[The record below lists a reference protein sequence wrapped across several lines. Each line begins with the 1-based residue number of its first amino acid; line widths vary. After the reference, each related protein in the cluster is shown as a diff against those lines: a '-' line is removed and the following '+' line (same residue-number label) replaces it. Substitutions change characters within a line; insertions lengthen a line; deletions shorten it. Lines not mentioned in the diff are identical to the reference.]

1 MFLASSLNDKLK
13 KTMNEVDPEQVKTCL
28 FPYEKPPTNGAVI
41 TIHKHDPNS
50 KLDSDQLFNLSKEEW
65 EKTFTIPKLHNKWK
79 EKINVNFNPSFKK
92 ISDDVMPKKVRE
104 AKLYIKDSVDPDN
117 LELKK
122 NKRWNNSVNPN
133 EKIRPELKKTIFE
146 ATHKLNNYRVVPL
159 KEKKIEE
166 GTDSRN
172 YMYINGEK
180 WNNSTLFEDYEKQF
194 LNTISGENAFENTK
208 RYWRATAYDRLNENI
223 IPISNNRR
231 HFEEPR
237 FYKKYL
243 TPLQNT
249 NYKLQTMRKVK
260 EITSLERER
269 ILKKVIQENP
279 ASCEEKI
286 NLLTN
291 KQMYNTYQEKF
302 NELTGKSK
310 SLTQKNF
317 FKKDWKDEELV
328 DKVKTLNNW
337 KNIKW
342 FKPFK
347 GENDYND
354 KNFKRRELLKPL
366 VTKGCAIA
374 KEEDNIKTKLEEEYK
389 KEIKKKLLQKR
400 NKTILSIEPI
410 STKNSL
416 LESKYPLDKK
426 EYEIQV
432 KKSIEDKKNYK
443 RNKSNDNIKEI
454 DESKENDFIIQD
466 DNAIIPVT
474 QPYSNKYFLQAY
486 KTVTLEDLKDK
497 KRKRKNEQW
506 VEYEYSHFGTYREF
520 EFSDKIY
527 TDIEVGKFKIKKEK
541 IKAWSCCMNTDEFSK
556 GCRKIRINK
565 LKWNLDSA

>member
-426 EYEIQV
+426 EYETQI

-486 KTVTLEDLKDK
+486 KTVTLDDLKEK
-497 KRKRKNEQW
+497 KRKRKNDQW
-506 VEYEYSHFGTYREF
+506 IEYQYSHFGTYREF
-520 EFSDKIY
+520 EFTDKIY
-527 TDIEVGKFKIKKEK
+527 TDIEIGKFKTKKEK

-565 LKWNLDSA
+565 LKWNLDNA

>member
-28 FPYEKPPTNGAVI
+28 FPYQKPPTNGAVI
-41 TIHKHDPNS
+41 TIHKHDPSS
-50 KLDSDQLFNLSKEEW
+50 KLDSEQLFNLSKEEW

-92 ISDDVMPKKVRE
+92 ISDDVMPKNVRE

-117 LELKK
+117 LEIKK
-122 NKRWNNSVNPN
+122 NKRWNSSVNPN

-166 GTDSRN
+166 GIDSRN
-172 YMYINGEK
+172 FMFINGEK
-180 WNNSTLFEDYEKQF
+180 WNNSTLLEDNEKLL
-194 LNTISGENAFENTK
+194 LNTISGENAFENSK
-208 RYWRATAYDRLNENI
+208 RYWRATAYDRINENI
-223 IPISNNRR
+223 FPISYNRR

-249 NYKLQTMRKVK
+249 NFKLQTMRKVK

-269 ILKKVIQENP
+269 ILKKVIKENP

-286 NLLTN
+286 NLLTDR
-291 KQMYNTYQEKF
+291 QMYNTYQDKF

-328 DKVKTLNNW
+328 DKIKTLNNW
-337 KNIKW
+337 NNIKW

-527 TDIEVGKFKIKKEK
+527 TDIEIGKFKIKKEK

>member
-28 FPYEKPPTNGAVI
+28 FPYQKPPTNGAVI
-41 TIHKHDPNS
+41 TIHKHDPSS
-50 KLDSDQLFNLSKEEW
+50 KLDSEQLFNLSKEEW

-92 ISDDVMPKKVRE
+92 ISDDVMPKNVRE

-117 LELKK
+117 LEIKK

-166 GTDSRN
+166 GIDTRN
-172 YMYINGEK
+172 FMYINGEK
-180 WNNSTLFEDYEKQF
+180 WNNSTLFEDNEKLF
-194 LNTISGENAFENTK
+194 LNTVSGENAFENSK
-208 RYWRATAYDRLNENI
+208 RYWRATAYDRINENI
-223 IPISNNRR
+223 IPISNNRK

-260 EITSLERER
+260 EITSLDRER
-269 ILKKVIQENP
+269 ILKKVIKENP

-286 NLLTN
+286 NLLTDR
-291 KQMYNTYQEKF
+291 QMYNTYQDKF

-317 FKKDWKDEELV
+317 YKKDWKDEELV
-328 DKVKTLNNW
+328 DKIKTLNNW
-337 KNIKW
+337 NNIKW

-426 EYEIQV
+426 EYETQL

-454 DESKENDFIIQD
+454 DELKENDYIIQD
-466 DNAIIPVT
+466 DNAIIPVS

-486 KTVTLEDLKDK
+486 KTVTLDDLKEK
-497 KRKRKNEQW
+497 KRRRKNEQW
-506 VEYEYSHFGTYREF
+506 VEYQYSHFGTYREF

-527 TDIEVGKFKIKKEK
+527 TDIEIGKFKTKKEK

-565 LKWNLDSA
+565 LKWNLDNA

>member
-291 KQMYNTYQEKF
+291 KQMYNTYQDKF

-328 DKVKTLNNW
+328 DKIKTLNNW
-337 KNIKW
+337 NNIKW

-426 EYEIQV
+426 EYETQI

-486 KTVTLEDLKDK
+486 KTVTLDDLKEK
-497 KRKRKNEQW
+497 KRKRKNDQW
-506 VEYEYSHFGTYREF
+506 IEYQYSHFGTYREF
-520 EFSDKIY
+520 EFTDKIY
-527 TDIEVGKFKIKKEK
+527 TDIEIGKFKTKKEK

-565 LKWNLDSA
+565 LKWNLDNA

>member
-166 GTDSRN
+166 GIDSRN
-172 YMYINGEK
+172 FMYINGEK

-260 EITSLERER
+260 EITSLDRER
-269 ILKKVIQENP
+269 ILKKVIKENP

-286 NLLTN
+286 NLLTDR
-291 KQMYNTYQEKF
+291 QMYNTYQDKF

-426 EYEIQV
+426 EYETQI

-486 KTVTLEDLKDK
+486 KTVTLDDLKEK
-497 KRKRKNEQW
+497 KRKRKNDQW
-506 VEYEYSHFGTYREF
+506 IEYQYSHFGTYREF
-520 EFSDKIY
+520 EFTDKIY
-527 TDIEVGKFKIKKEK
+527 TDIEIGKFKTKKEK

-565 LKWNLDSA
+565 LKWNLDNA

>member
-28 FPYEKPPTNGAVI
+28 FPYQKPPTNGAVI
-41 TIHKHDPNS
+41 TIHKHDPSS
-50 KLDSDQLFNLSKEEW
+50 KLDSEQLFNLSKEEW

-92 ISDDVMPKKVRE
+92 ISDDVMPKNVRE

-117 LELKK
+117 LEIKK

-166 GTDSRN
+166 GIDSRN
-172 YMYINGEK
+172 FMFINGEK
-180 WNNSTLFEDYEKQF
+180 WNNSTLLEDNEKLL
-194 LNTISGENAFENTK
+194 LNTISGENAFENSK
-208 RYWRATAYDRLNENI
+208 RYWRATAYDRINENI
-223 IPISNNRR
+223 FPISYNRR

-249 NYKLQTMRKVK
+249 NFKLQTMRKVK

-269 ILKKVIQENP
+269 ILKKVIKENP

-286 NLLTN
+286 NLLTDR
-291 KQMYNTYQEKF
+291 QMYNTYQDKF

-328 DKVKTLNNW
+328 DKIKTLNNW
-337 KNIKW
+337 NNIKW

-426 EYEIQV
+426 EYEIQL

-454 DESKENDFIIQD
+454 DELKENDYIIQD
-466 DNAIIPVT
+466 DNAIIPVS

-486 KTVTLEDLKDK
+486 KTVTLDDLKEK
-497 KRKRKNEQW
+497 KRRRKNEQW
-506 VEYEYSHFGTYREF
+506 VEYQYSHFGTYREF

-565 LKWNLDSA
+565 LKWNLDNA

>member
-28 FPYEKPPTNGAVI
+28 FPYQKPPTNGAVI
-41 TIHKHDPNS
+41 TIHKHDPSS
-50 KLDSDQLFNLSKEEW
+50 KLDSEQLFNLSKEEW

-92 ISDDVMPKKVRE
+92 ISDDVMPKNVRE

-117 LELKK
+117 LEIKK
-122 NKRWNNSVNPN
+122 NKRWNSSVNPN

-166 GTDSRN
+166 GIDSRN
-172 YMYINGEK
+172 FMFINGEK
-180 WNNSTLFEDYEKQF
+180 WNNSTLLEDNEKLL
-194 LNTISGENAFENTK
+194 LNTISGENAFENSK
-208 RYWRATAYDRLNENI
+208 RYWRATAYDRINENI
-223 IPISNNRR
+223 IPISNNRK

-249 NYKLQTMRKVK
+249 NFKLQTMRKVK
-260 EITSLERER
+260 EITSLDRER
-269 ILKKVIQENP
+269 ILKKVIKENP

-286 NLLTN
+286 NLLTDR
-291 KQMYNTYQEKF
+291 QMYNTYQDKF

-328 DKVKTLNNW
+328 DKIKTLNNW
-337 KNIKW
+337 NNIKW

-527 TDIEVGKFKIKKEK
+527 TDPDVGKYKVKKEK

-565 LKWNLDSA
+565 LKWNLDNA

>member
-79 EKINVNFNPSFKK
+79 EKINVNFNPTFKK
-92 ISDDVMPKKVRE
+92 ISDDVMPKHVRE

-117 LELKK
+117 LEIKK

-426 EYEIQV
+426 EYETQI

-486 KTVTLEDLKDK
+486 KTVTLDDLKEK
-497 KRKRKNEQW
+497 KRKRKNDQW
-506 VEYEYSHFGTYREF
+506 IEYQDSHF
-520 EFSDKIY
+520 
-527 TDIEVGKFKIKKEK
+527 
-541 IKAWSCCMNTDEFSK
+541 
-556 GCRKIRINK
+556 
-565 LKWNLDSA
+565 

>member
-13 KTMNEVDPEQVKTCL
+13 QTMNEVDPEQVKTCL

-79 EKINVNFNPSFKK
+79 EKINVNFNPTFKK
-92 ISDDVMPKKVRE
+92 ISDDVMPKHVRE

-426 EYEIQV
+426 EYETQI

-527 TDIEVGKFKIKKEK
+527 TDIEIGKFKIKKEK

-565 LKWNLDSA
+565 LKWNLDNA

>member
-28 FPYEKPPTNGAVI
+28 FPYQKPPTNGAVI
-41 TIHKHDPNS
+41 TIHKHDPSS
-50 KLDSDQLFNLSKEEW
+50 KLDSEQLFNLSKEEW

-92 ISDDVMPKKVRE
+92 ISDDVMPKNVRE

-117 LELKK
+117 LEIKK
-122 NKRWNNSVNPN
+122 NKRWNSSVNPN

-166 GTDSRN
+166 GIDSRN
-172 YMYINGEK
+172 FMFINGEK
-180 WNNSTLFEDYEKQF
+180 WNNSTLLEDNEKLL
-194 LNTISGENAFENTK
+194 LNTISGENAFENSK
-208 RYWRATAYDRLNENI
+208 RYWRATAYDRINENI
-223 IPISNNRR
+223 FPISYNRR

-249 NYKLQTMRKVK
+249 NFKLQTMRKVK

-269 ILKKVIQENP
+269 ILKKVIKENP

-286 NLLTN
+286 NLLTDR
-291 KQMYNTYQEKF
+291 QMYNTYQDKF

-328 DKVKTLNNW
+328 DKIKTLNNW
-337 KNIKW
+337 NNIKW

-527 TDIEVGKFKIKKEK
+527 TDIEIGKFKIKKEK

-565 LKWNLDSA
+565 LKWNLDNA

>member
-92 ISDDVMPKKVRE
+92 ISDDVMPKNVRE

-117 LELKK
+117 LEIKK
-122 NKRWNNSVNPN
+122 NKRWNSSVNPN

-286 NLLTN
+286 NLLTDR
-291 KQMYNTYQEKF
+291 QMYNTYQDKF

-328 DKVKTLNNW
+328 DKIKTLNNW

-426 EYEIQV
+426 EYETQI

-486 KTVTLEDLKDK
+486 KTVTLDDLKEK
-497 KRKRKNEQW
+497 KRKRKNDQW
-506 VEYEYSHFGTYREF
+506 IEYQYSHFGTYREF
-520 EFSDKIY
+520 EFTDKIY
-527 TDIEVGKFKIKKEK
+527 TDIEIGKFKTKKEK

-565 LKWNLDSA
+565 LKWNLDNA

>member
-28 FPYEKPPTNGAVI
+28 FPYQKPPTNGAVI
-41 TIHKHDPNS
+41 TIHKHDPSS
-50 KLDSDQLFNLSKEEW
+50 KLDSEQLFNLSKEEW

-92 ISDDVMPKKVRE
+92 ISDDVMPKNVRE

-117 LELKK
+117 LEIKK
-122 NKRWNNSVNPN
+122 NKRWNSSVNPN

-166 GTDSRN
+166 GIDSRN
-172 YMYINGEK
+172 FMFINGEK
-180 WNNSTLFEDYEKQF
+180 WNNSTLLEDNEKLL
-194 LNTISGENAFENTK
+194 LNTISGENAFENSK
-208 RYWRATAYDRLNENI
+208 RYWRATAYDRINEYI
-223 IPISNNRR
+223 FPISYNRR

-249 NYKLQTMRKVK
+249 NFKLQTMRKVK

-269 ILKKVIQENP
+269 ILKKVIKENP

-286 NLLTN
+286 NLLTDR
-291 KQMYNTYQEKF
+291 QMYNTYQDKF

-328 DKVKTLNNW
+328 DKIKTLNNW
-337 KNIKW
+337 NNIKW

-527 TDIEVGKFKIKKEK
+527 TDIEIGKFKIKKEK

>member
-79 EKINVNFNPSFKK
+79 EKIKVNFNPSFKK

-166 GTDSRN
+166 GIDSRN
-172 YMYINGEK
+172 FMYINGEK
-180 WNNSTLFEDYEKQF
+180 WNNSTLFEDNEKLF
-194 LNTISGENAFENTK
+194 LNTVSGENAFENSK
-208 RYWRATAYDRLNENI
+208 RYWRATAYDRINENI
-223 IPISNNRR
+223 IPISNNRK

-260 EITSLERER
+260 EITSLDRER
-269 ILKKVIQENP
+269 ILKKVIKENP

-286 NLLTN
+286 NLLTDR
-291 KQMYNTYQEKF
+291 QMYNTYQDKF

-317 FKKDWKDEELV
+317 YKKDWKDEELV

-337 KNIKW
+337 NNIKW

-426 EYEIQV
+426 EYETQI

-486 KTVTLEDLKDK
+486 KTVTLDDLKEK
-497 KRKRKNEQW
+497 KRKRKNDQW
-506 VEYEYSHFGTYREF
+506 IEYQYSHFGTYREF
-520 EFSDKIY
+520 EFTDKIY
-527 TDIEVGKFKIKKEK
+527 TDIEIGKFKTKKEK

-565 LKWNLDSA
+565 LKWNLDNA

>member
-28 FPYEKPPTNGAVI
+28 FPYQKPPTNGAVI
-41 TIHKHDPNS
+41 TIHKHDPSS
-50 KLDSDQLFNLSKEEW
+50 KLDSEQLFNLSKEEW

-92 ISDDVMPKKVRE
+92 ISDDVMPKNVRE

-117 LELKK
+117 LEIKK
-122 NKRWNNSVNPN
+122 NKRWNSSVNPN

-166 GTDSRN
+166 GIDSRN
-172 YMYINGEK
+172 FMYINGEK
-180 WNNSTLFEDYEKQF
+180 WNNSTLLEDNEKLL
-194 LNTISGENAFENTK
+194 LNTISGENAFENSK
-208 RYWRATAYDRLNENI
+208 RYWRATAYDRINENI
-223 IPISNNRR
+223 FPISYNRR

-249 NYKLQTMRKVK
+249 NFKLQTMRKVK

-269 ILKKVIQENP
+269 ILKKVIKENP

-286 NLLTN
+286 NLLTDR
-291 KQMYNTYQEKF
+291 QMYNTYQDKF

-328 DKVKTLNNW
+328 DKIKTLNNW
-337 KNIKW
+337 NNIKW

-527 TDIEVGKFKIKKEK
+527 TDIEIGKFKTKKEK

-565 LKWNLDSA
+565 LKWNLDNA

>member
-389 KEIKKKLLQKR
+389 KKKKKKLLQKR

-426 EYEIQV
+426 EYETQI

-486 KTVTLEDLKDK
+486 KTVTLDDLKEK
-497 KRKRKNEQW
+497 KRKRKNDQW
-506 VEYEYSHFGTYREF
+506 IEYQYSHFGTYREF
-520 EFSDKIY
+520 EFTDKIY
-527 TDIEVGKFKIKKEK
+527 TDIEIGKFKTKKEK

-565 LKWNLDSA
+565 LKWNLDNA